1 MNERTLTAEIG
12 SPTARRGFGAAL
24 FDALYESRR
33 RHKSQEIQKYRHLLD
48 RAKLYESPRARR
60 ICVAAGRPVRLQW
73 EYRRSLSELAS
84 LSDGH
89 LRELRIGTSY
99 LPYIAWSE
107 AHRRVD
113 ATTAQSAGVGL
124 AVLACVVAAAALL
137 MLHSF

>member
-1 MNERTLTAEIG
+1 
-12 SPTARRGFGAAL
+12 
-24 FDALYESRR
+24 
-33 RHKSQEIQKYRHLLD
+33 HKSQEIQKYRHLLD
-48 RAKLYESPRARR
+48 RAKLYESPCARR

-89 LRELRIGTSY
+89 LRELRISASY

-124 AVLACVVAAAALL
+124 PVPASLVPPAPSPILP
-137 MLHSF
+137 